1 MHEYQQR
8 YPQENSKMT
17 GLTERLLQE
26 GIQQGMQQ
34 GMQQGSLSV
43 LLRQITRRFGP
54 LDSSTRQRLQQATEH
69 ELECW
74 TDNILDAQTLDD
86 VFVCH

>member
-1 MHEYQQR
+1 
-8 YPQENSKMT
+8 MT

-26 GIQQGMQQ
+26 GKQE
-34 GMQQGSLSV
+34 GSLSV

-54 LDSSTRQRLQQATEH
+54 LDSSTQQRLKQATTQ

-86 VFVCH
+86 VFACR

>member
-1 MHEYQQR
+1 MA
-8 YPQENSKMT
+8 

-26 GIQQGMQQ
+26 GMEKGIHQGMQE
-34 GMQQGSLSV
+34 GMQQGSLGV
-43 LLRQITRRFGP
+43 LLRLITRRFGP
-54 LDSSTRQRLQQATEH
+54 LDSSTRQRLQQATVQ

-74 TDNILDAQTLDD
+74 ADNILDAQTLDD